1 MLTKLTKNKKAKRE
15 MHERRANR
23 LCDGPCAE
31 KCFYDGISTHYA
43 NELYLDYY
51 YGY

>member
-1 MLTKLTKNKKAKRE
+1 MLTKLTNNKKAKRE
-15 MHERRANR
+15 MIERTANM

-31 KCFYDGISTHYA
+31 KCYYDGIPTHYS
-43 NELYLDYY
+43 NECYLDYY